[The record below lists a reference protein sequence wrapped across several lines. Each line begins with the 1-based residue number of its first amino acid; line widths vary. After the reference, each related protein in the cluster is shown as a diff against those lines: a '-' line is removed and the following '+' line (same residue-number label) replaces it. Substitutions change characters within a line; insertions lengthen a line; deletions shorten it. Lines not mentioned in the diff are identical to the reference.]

1 MLNLVIYKIIFLRI
15 GKILLKK
22 DENKKAEIQF
32 KNLPLLLTDMEKKE
46 WIVDSFPFEYNG
58 INTIVI
64 LRRYIENQKKPNKYA
79 KAEIEFIDENNI
91 EHMICGYVDLY
102 EVYFNNAIE
111 FYNFFKINRGNDN
124 PRELFLNFS
133 GYFSKFIPIE
143 KVIIKENNTEK
154 EILAKRTERN
164 DNGIF
169 CYDVRRNGQRKDGSL
184 KQRSIENSNKAE
196 LLRPFLY
203 KRFKDDINLSFY
215 FSPKPK
221 DELND
226 KEIMKNVAK
235 RKRNI

>member
-1 MLNLVIYKIIFLRI
+1 LN
-15 GKILLKK
+15 
-22 DENKKAEIQF
+22 
-32 KNLPLLLTDMEKKE
+32 
-46 WIVDSFPFEYNG
+46 NG

-133 GYFSKFIPIE
+133 EYFSKFIPIE

-154 EILAKRTERN
+154 EILAKRTDKK
-164 DNGIF
+164 DNRIYCF
-169 CYDVRRNGQRKDGSL
+169 DVQRNGSKKDGSL
-184 KQRSIENSNKAE
+184 KQRRPENSNKAE

-203 KRFKDDINLSFY
+203 QEYKDDINLSFC
-215 FSPKPK
+215 FSSNPE

-226 KEIMKNVAK
+226 KEIMKNFANRGIK
-235 RKRNI
+235 NSFENSKTLKNLK

>member
-1 MLNLVIYKIIFLRI
+1 MLNLITYKIIFLRI
-15 GKILLKK
+15 GEILLEK
-22 DENKKAEIQF
+22 DKNKKTEIRF
-32 KNLPLLLTDMEKKE
+32 KNLPLLLTDMEKKG
-46 WIVDSFPFEYNG
+46 WIIDSFPFEYNG
-58 INTIVI
+58 VNTIVI

-111 FYNFFKINRGNDN
+111 FYNFFKINRSNDN

-133 GYFSKFIPIE
+133 ESFSKIIPIE
-143 KVIIKENNTEK
+143 KVIIKENNNEK

-164 DNGIF
+164 DNRIY
-169 CYDVRRNGQRKDGSL
+169 CYDVQRKGSRKDGSL

-203 KRFKDDINLSFY
+203 QKYKGDINLSFY
-215 FSPKPK
+215 FSPNPE
-221 DELND
+221 DELSD
-226 KEIMKNVAK
+226 EEIL
-235 RKRNI
+235 RKIASR